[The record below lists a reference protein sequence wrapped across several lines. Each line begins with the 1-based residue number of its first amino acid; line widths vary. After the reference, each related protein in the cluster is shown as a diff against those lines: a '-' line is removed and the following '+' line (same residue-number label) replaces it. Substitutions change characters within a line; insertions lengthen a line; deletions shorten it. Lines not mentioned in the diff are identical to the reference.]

1 MKKTAVSKTLAL
13 FLVGRAAFCGSAAK
27 RGGEQESVGDMPEAA
42 IKPWE
47 DMWRKK

>member
-1 MKKTAVSKTLAL
+1 MKKTAVNKTLAL
-13 FLVGRAAFCGSAAK
+13 FLSAALLLRAAAK
-27 RGGEQESVGDMPEAA
+27 RAESRKAWEIWPETA

>member
-13 FLVGRAAFCGSAAK
+13 FLSAALLFAGCGK
-27 RGGEQESVGDMPEAA
+27 TAESRKAWEIWPEAA